1 MYQMV
6 LSLSE
11 IGEKISKAVDDYKE
25 LISNVDWIEVATVV
39 IAGIVIVLGVLLVLI
54 GVFGSFG
61 KLVSGLENSAKKRKA
76 RRAARKAA
84 KQAAKEK
91 AGEAA
96 VAVICETD
104 VPSASEKEAE
114 NRRPVLSAAEEQGVS
129 GEVVAAIT
137 AAIAASEGSNNFVI
151 RSVKRKDA
159 GSRNPWARAAVA
171 DNTRAF

>member
-76 RRAARKAA
+76 RKAAKKAA

-91 AGEAA
+91 AGEA
-96 VAVICETD
+96 AVICETD

-137 AAIAASEGSNNFVI
+137 AAIAASEGSSNFVI

>member
-1 MYQMV
+1 MSQLTLEISGNY
-6 LSLSE
+6 LSD
-11 IGEKISKAVDDYKE
+11 I
-25 LISNVDWIEVATVV
+25 DWVQVATVV

-76 RRAARKAA
+76 RKAA
-84 KQAAKEK
+84 KKTEKESGTSAIIGDENITASANPSEK
-91 AGEAA
+91 AM
-96 VAVICETD
+96 
-104 VPSASEKEAE
+104 PYSA
-114 NRRPVLSAAEEQGVS
+114 PAAEQGIS

-137 AAIAASEGSNNFVI
+137 AAIAASEGSSNFVI